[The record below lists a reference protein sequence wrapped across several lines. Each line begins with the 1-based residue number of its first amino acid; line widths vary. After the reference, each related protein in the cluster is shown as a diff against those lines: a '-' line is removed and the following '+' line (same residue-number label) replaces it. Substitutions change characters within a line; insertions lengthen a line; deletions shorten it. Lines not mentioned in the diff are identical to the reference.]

1 MTAGPCFVIAEAGV
15 NHNGELSLALRL
27 VDAAAAAG
35 ADAVKFQT
43 FRTELLTTASAPKA
57 AYQIRQTGGEQSQ
70 SEMLKALQLD
80 EPDYREIAAHCRRV
94 GIEFMSTPF
103 DEPSV
108 DMLVSLGVGRLKVSS
123 GDLTNGPLLLRMART
138 GLPIILSTGMG
149 TLDDIRMAL
158 SVIAFGYRQG
168 HAPGTRAFAQAFQSS
183 EGQAALSQHVT
194 LLHCTSDYP
203 TPPADVNLRAMTTI
217 AETFRLPV
225 GYSDHTAGTV
235 VAIGAVARGATVVE
249 KHITLD
255 RSMPGPDHTAS
266 LEPGEF
272 TEMVRSVR
280 ELEESLG
287 SSEKKP
293 TGPEQS
299 TALVARRS
307 LYASRAIQAGEIFT
321 EAHLACRRPCAGR
334 SPMEYWDLI
343 GTPSAR
349 NYAPGEAIE

>member
-1 MTAGPCFVIAEAGV
+1 MTAGPCFVIAETGV
-15 NHNGELSLALRL
+15 NHNGELPLALRL
-27 VDAAAAAG
+27 IDAAAAAG

-57 AYQIRQTGGEQSQ
+57 AYQIRQTGGDQSQ
-70 SEMLKALQLD
+70 SEMLKALELD

-149 TLDDIRMAL
+149 TLDDIRTAL
-158 SVIAFGYRQG
+158 SVIAFGYLQG
-168 HAPGTRAFAQAFQSS
+168 HAPGTQAFAQAFQSF

-203 TPPADVNLRAMTTI
+203 ASPADVNLRAMTTI
-217 AETFRLPV
+217 AESFRLPV

-255 RSMPGPDHTAS
+255 RSMPGPDHAAS

-321 EAHLACRRPCAGR
+321 ETHLACRRPCTGR

-343 GTPSAR
+343 GTPSPR